1 MKKLAKIFSNA
12 IIVVVLLL
20 SFNSC
25 DCINGEGPIVSEDRN
40 LKDFDGIELDI
51 SANVY
56 LEKSNTF
63 KFRIEAQENILDE
76 VETFVSAGLLHIRY
90 DNLCVMS
97 RRSVRIYISMPE
109 LTDIE
114 VGGSGKVLSSDVFDC
129 NNLRLRVSGS
139 GDIEL
144 GAIAKTIECVISGSG
159 EIDLTGS
166 AEELEISIRGSGDV
180 EAIRTDAQKVYVSV
194 RGSGRTRVHA
204 IDYLDADISGSG
216 DILYKGNPD
225 VDSDINGSGDLRRIK

>member
-1 MKKLAKIFSNA
+1 MKKLAKFLSSA

-25 DCINGEGPIVSEDRN
+25 DCIKGEGPIVSEDRN

-76 VETFVSAGLLHIRY
+76 IETFVSAGLLHIRY

-159 EIDLTGS
+159 EIDLRKSEEIDVFFNDINKVMSYNPELFHMEKEYSKTR
-166 AEELEISIRGSGDV
+166 AEEVFFLINNGATVTNDKLFKNI
-180 EAIRTDAQKVYVSV
+180 DALIEK
-194 RGSGRTRVHA
+194 
-204 IDYLDADISGSG
+204 
-216 DILYKGNPD
+216 
-225 VDSDINGSGDLRRIK
+225 